1 MCTYIIPKSKISR
14 DILVTGTRSG
24 QHPAWL
30 KIGRFRVVKS
40 GVRHDKRELC
50 RSTTKGCPFGERQQL
65 AVREGGHT
73 LVEWDES
80 RRIQGLCEPPPRLL
94 SPKHRRDANWRL
106 RGRWLKYLLPLASPA
121 SPLCPCNDPLLH
133 PALIYAAFCVA
144 ISTTVHSNLSPTR
157 AHSSY
162 FPGLRAKL
170 FNFFIRR
177 ETRETSCHGSFA
189 GNGNCNGAGVLWSR
203 RKKVCVCGVYQRL
216 CDLLRSATSCGQKY
230 AVEFFLLFLF
240 FLFLPTIER
249 RIRDNCRSFRRRD
262 DLYRKTKNFLLY
274 K

>member
-1 MCTYIIPKSKISR
+1 M
-14 DILVTGTRSG
+14 
-24 QHPAWL
+24 
-30 KIGRFRVVKS
+30 
-40 GVRHDKRELC
+40 
-50 RSTTKGCPFGERQQL
+50 
-65 AVREGGHT
+65 
-73 LVEWDES
+73 
-80 RRIQGLCEPPPRLL
+80 
-94 SPKHRRDANWRL
+94 
-106 RGRWLKYLLPLASPA
+106 KYLLPLASPA

-203 RKKVCVCGVYQRL
+203 RKKVCVWSV
-216 CDLLRSATSCGQKY
+216 
-230 AVEFFLLFLF
+230 
-240 FLFLPTIER
+240 PTIVRSSPLRYFLRAEICG
-249 RIRDNCRSFRRRD
+249 RIFSSFSFFSFF
-262 DLYRKTKNFLLY
+262 TNN
-274 K
+274 